1 MAAFSSSP
9 LLYMSKNPISLN
21 FPSPIVFF
29 LPCYHHAP
37 SPHLHFR
44 ALCALKTGSDG
55 GSVGSRDAY
64 NSEILRKPVMSSV
77 DDDVGSAK
85 AAISNSDFGE
95 PAEEGK
101 KGYKEEDEWVDWEDR
116 ILQDTVPLVG
126 FVRMI
131 LHSGRDKSFDM
142 LAPEHEGII
151 NPLLPH
157 FPLRE
162 KRINCAINKIT
173 IGYHPEFESSRCLF
187 IVRKDGE
194 MVDFSF
200 WKCIKGLIRKN
211 YPLYAENFI
220 LRHFRRRKSKE

>member
-131 LHSGRDKSFDM
+131 LHSGRKWFLFFASGCCRRKFFCSLFKM
-142 LAPEHEGII
+142 ENYLV
-151 NPLLPH
+151 
-157 FPLRE
+157 
-162 KRINCAINKIT
+162 
-173 IGYHPEFESSRCLF
+173 CLQSG
-187 IVRKDGE
+187 RKDE
-194 MVDFSF
+194 NVVCWVQDV
-200 WKCIKGLIRKN
+200 LIQLLFGKVKHCWVFHVQP
-211 YPLYAENFI
+211 YFLVEAV
-220 LRHFRRRKSKE
+220 HQTW

>member
-131 LHSGRDKSFDM
+131 LHSGSAGMCFQVRYF
-142 LAPEHEGII
+142 GIS
-151 NPLLPH
+151 LLTFLSSSATQH
-157 FPLRE
+157 LSGVG
-162 KRINCAINKIT
+162 KNNQ
-173 IGYHPEFESSRCLF
+173 IGKLHSLIERHWPSCLLLCIF
-187 IVRKDGE
+187 IFYFYK
-194 MVDFSF
+194 
-200 WKCIKGLIRKN
+200 
-211 YPLYAENFI
+211 
-220 LRHFRRRKSKE
+220 